1 MGDAKE
7 YLEIEDSIAPL
18 EATLDRLSRTSY
30 STFISDSE
38 NEELEENN
46 SRLLSDAIDVL
57 ESLHEVTTRF
67 LIDTDLKNTPIPD
80 FFEDISKNA
89 IIASDKSECYFCYDD
104 FEKVSQVLSEGETYT
119 LYRALCYDYSYGIY
133 SNYELIKKALV
144 ANYRLRRAINFKLE
158 RYGNIVLKFHLN
170 QLHDY
175 VTALVKTSG
184 FVDKV
189 IALYPDIKRFSL
201 SLSFEEG
208 KNGDLNISIGSN
220 FWGNQSE
227 WHQESFLTSFEE
239 LEREIKD
246 QLQRKITDKVG
257 ELGISRE
264 QLELCFNVGPIEI

>member
-1 MGDAKE
+1 MGDAKD
-7 YLEIEDSIAPL
+7 YLDIEDTIAPL
-18 EATLDRLSRTSY
+18 KATLDRLSRISY
-30 STFISDSE
+30 STFIFDSE
-38 NEELEENN
+38 NEELEEDN

-57 ESLHEVTTRF
+57 EFLHEVTTRF

-89 IIASDKSECYFCYDD
+89 IIASDTSEYYFD
-104 FEKVSQVLSEGETYT
+104 FEKVFQVISGGETYT
-119 LYRALCYDYSYGIY
+119 FYSALHDDYIYGIS
-133 SNYELIKKALV
+133 SNYGLIKKALV

-158 RYGNIVLKFHLN
+158 RYGNIVLKSHLN

-189 IALYPDIKRFSL
+189 IAWYPNIEKFSL

-208 KNGDLNISIGSN
+208 KNGDLNISIVSN
-220 FWGNQSE
+220 SWGNE
-227 WHQESFLTSFEE
+227 IESHRESVLTSIKE
-239 LEREIKD
+239 LERE
-246 QLQRKITDKVG
+246 ITDKVG

-264 QLELCFNVGPIEI
+264 QLEVCFNVGLIEI

>member
-80 FFEDISKNA
+80 FFKDISKNA
-89 IIASDKSECYFCYDD
+89 IIASDKSEYYCDDD
-104 FEKVSQVLSEGETYT
+104 FEKVSQVLSGGETYT
-119 LYRALCYDYSYGIY
+119 LYTALRDDYIHGIY
-133 SNYELIKKALV
+133 SNYGLIKKALV

-158 RYGNIVLKFHLN
+158 RYGNIVLKNNLN

-184 FVDKV
+184 FVDKI
-189 IALYPDIKRFSL
+189 IAWRPNLEKFSL

-208 KNGDLNISIGSN
+208 KNGDLKISIGSTS
-220 FWGNQSE
+220 WGNEIES
-227 WHQESFLTSFEE
+227 HRESFLTSHEE
-239 LEREIKD
+239 LQRE
-246 QLQRKITDKVG
+246 ITDKVW